1 MKFDVS
7 FEIDLELAKE
17 QIVKEIKEYEDK
29 TDNTEKVQ
37 RLIQLHFVK
46 SLIEKLE
53 VKDDLLNQCNLKIDF
68 LERRR
73 DSLSKSFTKQYDKNK
88 ILKTENEK
96 LCNCINELQGKLDN
110 MEQHTAILNEEKGEI
125 KELLKLKTQE
135 VEKLKVEIDVLKSQ
149 MEEDEILS
157 EIF

>member
-29 TDNTEKVQ
+29 TDTTEKVQ
-37 RLIQLHFVK
+37 RLIQLYFVK

-68 LERRR
+68 LKRREN
-73 DSLSKSFTKQYDKNK
+73 Y
-88 ILKTENEK
+88 LK
-96 LCNCINELQGKLDN
+96 ELQSKLDN
-110 MEQHTAILNEEKGEI
+110 MEQHTAILNEEKEEI
-125 KELLKLKTQE
+125 KGLLKLKTKE

>member
-7 FEIDLELAKE
+7 FEIDLELVKE

-29 TDNTEKVQ
+29 TDTTEKVQ
-37 RLIQLHFVK
+37 RLIKLHFVK

-53 VKDDLLNQCNLKIDF
+53 VKNDLLNQCNLKIDF

-96 LCNCINELQGKLDN
+96 LCN
-110 MEQHTAILNEEKGEI
+110 
-125 KELLKLKTQE
+125 
-135 VEKLKVEIDVLKSQ
+135 
-149 MEEDEILS
+149 
-157 EIF
+157 